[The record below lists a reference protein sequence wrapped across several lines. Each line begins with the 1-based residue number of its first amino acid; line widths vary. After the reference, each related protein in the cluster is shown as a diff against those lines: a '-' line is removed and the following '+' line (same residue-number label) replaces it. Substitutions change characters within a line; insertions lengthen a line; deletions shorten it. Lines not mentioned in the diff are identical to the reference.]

1 MNQENSPGTAL
12 ANAKFRALNARLNA
26 AEKAK
31 EYLLERPTDKKRTF
45 FEEYSNCGIPQA
57 KLANDPKAS
66 MLVYIPKIVLNPEW
80 FKKPVVE
87 MQDNYDNLSLA
98 AYLLHKVTDPEKQ
111 NKGKNGKK
119 FPAKVANIRC
129 TAHTNKEKL
138 HKIFADFKAEGIDLG
153 YPEDFEGCLVCDE
166 GKKLQKTFW
175 GTVDDTG
182 VVYSDP
188 KVYPYLEQWTAEFVM
203 NKLNGE
209 ELDLKNPEQKGA
221 LHSYIGAKIKGV
233 DPNLIKTLGNAHGGS
248 VRPIKSAKTSE
259 GFPASRFVVPVFV
272 ITAKQEK
279 VTRKSAAGLERT
291 FIEDVPVYNEDGTP
305 AVQLMF
311 LDLTGKFLINNFV
324 KKYAKAVASE
334 SSSMTQETEAD
345 FIIGKAYKHALERGD
360 SEEEAKEY
368 SNKIWELKKT
378 LPNSFGVIS
387 HSSVSDNG
395 VEFKEGYTFDRH
407 NWDRE
412 LDDISGFNNPE
423 IAKIREYCN
432 HIAENFSIPGDESG
446 KTWALTGNIVQMLV
460 NDANLKHYNEI
471 NQLIKPVVDYWEKHH
486 LEVIQKNRA
495 SYGAGSTVVEPE
507 PRKGVMF
514 SARRQNVEESSAPAP
529 EVTDAQRLPL
539 EPPVPATP
547 AAPVAQAHPE
557 PVAVASTSVQP
568 VQQVE
573 NPIPAAQSNP
583 VSKPETTKK
592 SGEDPFPF

>member
-1 MNQENSPGTAL
+1 MNQKNSPGTAL

-31 EYLLERPTDKKRTF
+31 KSLLARPTDKKRTF
-45 FEEYSNCGIPQA
+45 FEEYTNCGIPQA

-66 MLVYIPKIVLNPEW
+66 MLVYIPKIVLDPEW

-98 AYLLHKVTDPEKQ
+98 AYLLHKVTDPEKKV
-111 NKGKNGKK
+111 KGKNGKK
-119 FPAKVANIRC
+119 FPAKVANISC
-129 TAHTNKEKL
+129 TAHKNKEEL
-138 HKIFADFKAEGIDLG
+138 SEIFADFKAEGIDLG
-153 YPEDFEGCLVCDE
+153 YPEDFEGCLVCEE

-175 GTVDDTG
+175 GTVDNTG

-209 ELDLKNPEQKGA
+209 ELDLENPEQKGA
-221 LHSYIGAKIKGV
+221 LHHYIGTKIKGV

-291 FIEDVPVYNEDGTP
+291 FVEDVPVYNEDGTP

-311 LDLTGKFLINNFV
+311 LDLAGKFLINNFV
-324 KKYAKAVASE
+324 KKYAKTVASE
-334 SSSMTQETEAD
+334 SSSMNQETEAD
-345 FIIGKAYKHALERGD
+345 FIIGKAYKQAIEWGK

-368 SNKIWELKKT
+368 SNKVWELKKT

-412 LDDISGFNNPE
+412 LDDVSGFNSPE
-423 IAKIREYCN
+423 IVKIREYCN

-446 KTWALTGNIVQMLV
+446 KIRALTGNIVQMLV
-460 NDANLKHYNEI
+460 NDADFKHYDEI
-471 NQLIKPVVDYWEKHH
+471 KQLIKPVVDYWEKHH

-514 SARRQNVEESSAPAP
+514 SARRQNMEETSAPAP
-529 EVTDAQRLPL
+529 EVTEAQRLPL
-539 EPPVPATP
+539 EPPVPAQPT
-547 AAPVAQAHPE
+547 APVIDVEPE
-557 PVAVASTSVQP
+557 PVLVASAGMQP
-568 VQQVE
+568 VQQME
-573 NPIPAAQSNP
+573 YSSPAAQSTP
-583 VSKPETTKK
+583 VNKPEASKK
-592 SGEDPFPF
+592 SGEDLFPF

>member
-12 ANAKFRALNARLNA
+12 ASAKFRALNARLNA

-31 EYLLERPTDKKRTF
+31 KSLLARPTDKKRTF
-45 FEEYSNCGIPQA
+45 FEEYTNCGIPQA
-57 KLANDPKAS
+57 KLANDPNAS
-66 MLVYIPKIVLNPEW
+66 MLVYIPKIVLDPEW
-80 FKKPVVE
+80 FKKSVVE

-98 AYLLHKVTDPEKQ
+98 AYLLHKVTDPEKKA
-111 NKGKNGKK
+111 KGKNGKK
-119 FPAKVANIRC
+119 FPVKVANISC
-129 TAHTNKEKL
+129 TAHKSKEEL
-138 HKIFADFKAEGIDLG
+138 HEIFADFKAEGIDLG
-153 YPEDFEGCLVCDE
+153 YPEDFEGCLVCEE
-166 GKKLQKTFW
+166 GKRLLKTFW
-175 GTVDDTG
+175 GTVDNTG

-209 ELDLKNPEQKGA
+209 ELDLENPKQKSA
-221 LHSYIGAKIKGV
+221 LHRYIGVKIKGV
-233 DPNLIKTLGNAHGGS
+233 DPNLVKTLGDAHRGS
-248 VRPIKSAKTSE
+248 VRPIKSAETSE

-291 FIEDVPVYNEDGTP
+291 FVEDVPVYNEDGTP

-311 LDLTGKFLINNFV
+311 LDIAGKFLINNFV
-324 KKYAKAVASE
+324 KKYAKTVASE
-334 SSSMTQETEAD
+334 SSSMNQETEAD
-345 FIIGKAYKHALERGD
+345 YIIEKAYKHARERGD

-368 SNKIWELKKT
+368 ANKIWELKKT
-378 LPNSFGVIS
+378 LPNSFGIIS

-412 LDDISGFNNPE
+412 LDDVSGFNNPE
-423 IAKIREYCN
+423 IVKIREYCN

-446 KTWALTGNIVQMLV
+446 KIRALTGNIVQMLV
-460 NDANLKHYNEI
+460 NDADFKHYNEI

-495 SYGAGSTVVEPE
+495 SYGAGSTVAEPE

-514 SARRQNVEESSAPAP
+514 SARRQNVEEPSAPAP
-529 EVTDAQRLPL
+529 EVTEAQRLPL
-539 EPPVPATP
+539 EPPVPASPTTP
-547 AAPVAQAHPE
+547 VIQAQPE
-557 PVAVASTSVQP
+557 PAAVASTSVHP
-568 VQQVE
+568 MQQVE
-573 NPIPAAQSNP
+573 DPILATQSSP